1 MKNIIASACLSITL
15 IASGCSSDKSDERS
29 EGMKLY
35 DEAKI
40 AIESGNADLCLV
52 LLDSLD
58 HNYSA
63 DTEAIRSSIAL
74 RPKAI
79 ENQCIQLLSANDSV
93 IRTEQC
99 RVDSLMPLMKKI
111 SLRTVDGYW
120 VDKSSYSP
128 DFMNSTGISGRVS
141 EIGEF
146 YVVSCVNGGRPDY
159 NSITLE
165 AGNDKITSQAV
176 NPGNARNYS
185 HGGARIISFTPAE
198 SDPLGEFVMN
208 NSRVKSLTVRFNGKG
223 NRSVKLTSKQINGIA
238 TAYLFAKAVNAL
250 RTATINGE
258 RLQKRLEL
266 SRRQQIST
274 TQSTQPDQ
282 Q

>member
-1 MKNIIASACLSITL
+1 MKIIIASACLGIAL
-15 IASGCSSDKSDERS
+15 IASGCSSNKSDEKS
-29 EGMKLY
+29 EGMMLF
-35 DEAKI
+35 DEAKV
-40 AIESGNADLCLV
+40 AVETGNADLCLM

-63 DTEAIRSSIAL
+63 DTEAARNSIML
-74 RPKAI
+74 RPRAI
-79 ENQCIQLLSANDSV
+79 ELQSIQQISANDSV
-93 IRTEQC
+93 IKAEQC
-99 RVDSLMPLMKKI
+99 RVDSMMPLIKKI
-111 SLRTVDGYW
+111 SLRAVDGYW
-120 VDKSSYSP
+120 VDKASYNP

-146 YVVSCVNGGRPDY
+146 YIVSCVNGGKPDY
-159 NSITLE
+159 NSIILE
-165 AGNDKITSQAV
+165 AGDAKITSQAV
-176 NPGNARNYS
+176 SSGNARNYS

-198 SDPLGEFVMN
+198 SDPLGAFVVN
-208 NSRVKSLTVRFNGKG
+208 NRLAKSLTVRFNGRG
-223 NRSVKLTSKQINGIA
+223 NRSVKLTSKQIDGIA

-258 RLQKRLEL
+258 RLQKRLEM

-274 TQSTQPDQ
+274 TRQTQPEQ